1 MDAKSL
7 INLSILGYWF
17 SFGVYASFWYFGLGE
32 RSTRAKVLILG
43 LALQILSIMCRGIA
57 IEYFPLTNKFESFYA
72 FSTATFLVL
81 LWTNR
86 VENLLYRLTLF
97 GVGYAFLVA
106 AAFWPKG
113 LNYPPPLML
122 TIWYVL
128 HVPLSFMCYALWTS
142 SLAAGVAYFLSPD
155 VGSGPGALKLSP
167 LMGEGR
173 VGVNPPPPSPSHQG
187 RGTKPVES
195 GVTTLTSRQEIVEV
209 IDKGFMYGLLGFS
222 ISMLF
227 GGLWGYVAW
236 GDYFLWDAKV
246 VWSVILWLFYSACI
260 HVDHWPALKG
270 YKPHLAVAGFL
281 ILFIT
286 YVGTSFFIS
295 STHSFSNMR

>member
-1 MDAKSL
+1 LRNNPLDAKSL

-17 SFGVYASFWYFGLGE
+17 SFGVYTSFWYFGLGE
-32 RSTRAKVLILG
+32 RSTRTKVLIVG
-43 LALQILSIMCRGIA
+43 LALQLLCLTCRGMA

-81 LWTNR
+81 FWTNQ
-86 VENLLYRLTLF
+86 VESLLYRLTLF
-97 GVGYAFLVA
+97 GVGYGFMVA

-113 LNYPPPLML
+113 LSYPPPLML

-128 HVPLSFMCYALWTS
+128 HVPLSFMCYAFWTS
-142 SLAAGVAYFLSPD
+142 SLAAGVAYFLSSAESPPFLGRD
-155 VGSGPGALKLSP
+155 VGSGP
-167 LMGEGR
+167 
-173 VGVNPPPPSPSHQG
+173 
-187 RGTKPVES
+187 
-195 GVTTLTSRQEIVEV
+195 TTQRQKMLEL
-209 IDKGFMYGLLGFS
+209 IDNGFMYGLLGFS
-222 ISMLF
+222 VSMLF

-260 HVDHWPALKG
+260 HVDHWPAIKG

-281 ILFIT
+281 IMFFT

-295 STHSFSNMR
+295 SSHRF